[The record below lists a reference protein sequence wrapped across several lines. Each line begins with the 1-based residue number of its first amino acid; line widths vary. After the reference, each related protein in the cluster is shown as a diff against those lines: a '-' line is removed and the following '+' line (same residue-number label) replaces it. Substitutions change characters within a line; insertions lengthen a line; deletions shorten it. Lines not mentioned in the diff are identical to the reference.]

1 MVVSTTSA
9 AKSGYTTYQVGI
21 QFGTDV
27 HARDVYALYVSRLT
41 AQMLPRGCAPNIG

>member
-27 HARDVYALYVSRLT
+27 HARDVYALYVSRL
-41 AQMLPRGCAPNIG
+41 AADAAARSCAPNVG